1 MHSSQSSLSSLSTE
15 QLDISRQLSTNN
27 ELKYRHPISQHYNT
41 SLNTDNVNNFDQ
53 NSDSDSSLLAYD
65 ANVLKFSSNNN
76 SIRQTECLGNYSHHN
91 DPSSCNRF
99 MEHVYILEED
109 DDTEDSDYINSDI
122 QMKKYTHDYNLHRLI
137 EVFTSHRIVFTVIV
151 CVIPFL
157 ICAYTMSSS
166 FTSLFSIPEQSLSY
180 EHKIRELTNQL
191 SQEFQGQHKRLWMQL
206 RSVLESPFQHQFT
219 NHQRY
224 TTNERIPPVVFLLV
238 NRIQTIVNNESKY
251 TTLIDNTNVS
261 FHYFILRLGQL
272 LNSLYLSNSKNA
284 CSIIESSQL
293 NSLTKQ
299 KINQMKLAFDRQLDE
314 LYNSGARCF
323 HFTSIDL
330 LPANVVLLFH
340 GYTDVENSV
349 YPNSILL
356 ISLSKEFEVTESFN
370 CTMKS
375 DYILPGCKTP
385 GQFEH
390 QVNQFLRSLWNKHL
404 GNEEVDALISRL
416 TTNIIVFHTM
426 NYVI

>member
-1 MHSSQSSLSSLSTE
+1 
-15 QLDISRQLSTNN
+15 
-27 ELKYRHPISQHYNT
+27 
-41 SLNTDNVNNFDQ
+41 
-53 NSDSDSSLLAYD
+53 
-65 ANVLKFSSNNN
+65 
-76 SIRQTECLGNYSHHN
+76 
-91 DPSSCNRF
+91 
-99 MEHVYILEED
+99 
-109 DDTEDSDYINSDI
+109 
-122 QMKKYTHDYNLHRLI
+122 
-137 EVFTSHRIVFTVIV
+137 
-151 CVIPFL
+151 
-157 ICAYTMSSS
+157 
-166 FTSLFSIPEQSLSY
+166 
-180 EHKIRELTNQL
+180 
-191 SQEFQGQHKRLWMQL
+191 
-206 RSVLESPFQHQFT
+206 
-219 NHQRY
+219 
-224 TTNERIPPVVFLLV
+224 
-238 NRIQTIVNNESKY
+238 
-251 TTLIDNTNVS
+251 
-261 FHYFILRLGQL
+261 
-272 LNSLYLSNSKNA
+272 
-284 CSIIESSQL
+284 
-293 NSLTKQ
+293 
-299 KINQMKLAFDRQLDE
+299 MKLAFDRQLDE